1 MLLSMMKLV
10 LLLFLIVGSVAAQ
23 SIPVTFDTDI
33 GDAIEDALALA
44 LALQSPEL
52 NIKAVTTVVDRAALR
67 SRLAWKEMALYGR
80 QDIPIATGTDEPLLH
95 PVHSGHFAQFA
106 VLTAGDVVPGPP
118 RCAVD
123 LIIST
128 ILGSPQKVTVIAVG
142 PLTNVT
148 LALRIEPRIKNN
160 IERIVLMGG
169 AYYIIQTEYNIYRD
183 RIAAEIVFS
192 SGLPIT
198 AVGLDVTRQCKLT
211 SADIEAL
218 KQSVHPSGPFSARLI
233 DPWNGHRADQL
244 PTLHDP
250 LAVAVAVRASM
261 FAAQRGRVQVE
272 TASPLLYGLTLFTP
286 RDRVPKGAAGD
297 TLVAHDVVPP
307 QFSKF
312 FMERLTPEPKK
323 KER

>member
-33 GDAIEDALALA
+33 GDDIEDALALA

-52 NIKAVTTVVDRAALR
+52 NIIKAVTTVVDRAALR

-80 QDIPIATGTDEPLLH
+80 QDIPIATGTDEPLLD
-95 PVHSGHFAQFA
+95 PVHTGHFAQFA

-118 RCAVD
+118 RRAVD

-128 ILGSPQKVTVIAVG
+128 ILGSPQKVTVS
-142 PLTNVT
+142 PLTNVA

-192 SGLPIT
+192 SGVPIT
-198 AVGLDVTRQCKLT
+198 AVGLDVPRQCKLT
-211 SADIEAL
+211 SADIEGL

-250 LAVAVAVRASM
+250 LAVVVAVRASM
-261 FAAQRGRVQVE
+261 VATQRGRVQVE

-286 RDRVPKGAAGD
+286 RDRVPKGAAAD